1 MTIAITAIYFT
12 FSCAGVGAW
21 EEYGEKLQILTLV
34 LEMIIPPHGVRV
46 LSMML
51 TSVDHPVIINI
62 VTQPP
67 SQLIIDK
74 WLTKE
79 YVAG

>member
-1 MTIAITAIYFT
+1 MITAIAASYFT

-21 EEYGEKLQILTLV
+21 KEYGEKLQILTLV
-34 LEMIIPPHGVRV
+34 LEMMVPPHGVRI

-51 TSVDHPVIINI
+51 ASVDHPVIINI

-74 WLTKE
+74 WLNKE